1 MVFAAAIPTN
11 KDAGSDPEIAVFN
24 ALLQLGKR
32 PDRDFIFQSKQ
43 FGGRVEK
50 GGRIVDIQFVEPPDL
65 AINVQGVYYHYE
77 KGSAIIQ
84 SDVQTRSFLAS
95 AGVTLIFIDED
106 DALTNAKYYVREA
119 LEYRDHSRL
128 GAGA

>member
-1 MVFAAAIPTN
+1 MVFQAADPLA
-11 KDAGSDPEIAVFN
+11 KDAGSEPEIAVFH

-32 PDRDFIFQSKQ
+32 PDRDFVFQSKQ

-50 GGRIVDIQFVEPPDL
+50 GGRIVDFQMIEPPDL

-77 KGSAIIQ
+77 KGSAIKQ
-84 SDVQTRSFLAS
+84 SDIRTRAFLAS
-95 AGVTLIFIDED
+95 SGVTLIFIDED
-106 DALTNAKYYVREA
+106 DALSDAKFYVREA
-119 LEYRDHSRL
+119 LAYKDHSRL